1 MIRSEKPEGASMAAA
16 ERNGS
21 TTRLRNADTKEQPA
35 LDEGVFGRAEYGA
48 FFRNLSLA

>member
-1 MIRSEKPEGASMAAA
+1 MAAA

-21 TTRLRNADTKEQPA
+21 TTRLRNAGTKEQPA
-35 LDEGVFGRAEYGA
+35 LDEGSSGGPEYGA